1 MTQISSD
8 VLLDFF
14 NRKVKV
20 LLEAHKGGHKRD
32 ILMIFTE
39 LFVKLNVLLQN
50 IRLVTVKIEEEHSF
64 ISEDRL
70 VAVNSPEKMAGMPAL
85 WEVLLEGKDSG
96 IAKEMMSFLVNMY
109 IRPEMSNI
117 DEQDGYVQYMREFVD
132 KVVALIEEKVSKPE
146 FKTDEESQ
154 RVVSLLLTMVAEF
167 IDKSESRQIVKN
179 VSLSS
184 FYKGKSATLTI
195 DNKIST
201 TFNTPKTIE
210 IKVAGNTTIQQI
222 KQMVSKEIKRTTWKN
237 IKLFKG
243 YKKLEIQDRS
253 NSRNLR
259 DLGISL
265 GEKFYSEYRSAPAMN
280 KEELVIEGAH
290 SKYINPKASRAFKI
304 MFQMFAKDDR
314 MGPEELVKYTEA
326 VLDEKNIPT
335 DYYQIKELLSTYD
348 KTRKGYLS
356 EEDFLTFYT
365 DACFRKSQAVWQ
377 NLRTLNFSDQ
387 LILNEEEQPD
397 DTEELA
403 RDYIMSNGTFA
414 NALYHMTETV
424 PSLAELSWGILSRL
438 PPIQSIIE
446 RITSFKSKS
455 EDSNVN
461 WEEVLDSNSTFKALY
476 NLFIVDYLLDDTN
489 LEGGEGPLKGL
500 GEGDLPAFKR
510 KWRHDFITNGGFNY
524 LFSVLKKFINLG
536 TSSQHDVL
544 LLSFILRSVKSYIL
558 AISTLTNSDIYPCVA
573 FIGSSSTDF
582 STLMNH
588 RRRVAED
595 KVEKNQ
601 TEKVID
607 EKDQT
612 EVAPSTPDKKK
623 TDGKTKE
630 DKQAEA
636 LKETPEFIEFR
647 EAVCQTGEEGMKA
660 VDVTETLRFLVRLC
674 ESVLTKTENLFF
686 EELTIVELSL
696 NIIFCFLLY
705 DVDLLK
711 RLITTETDQL
721 LSEGSPLKI
730 AGHSDFLSFLIA
742 GLLNKRGFM
751 FVKYFDNAFK
761 VLLHEAESKDV
772 QTLLVQVVFEN
783 ALKEGL
789 PLRNASKHIE
799 LAAQLLE
806 NICSE
811 KKEAKLLLTKSDLT
825 NLVDLRHLFREIFQR
840 LFTIKAQTKDELY
853 YETELL
859 SNSFKILEK
868 VLSSEESIKKDL
880 VKDGSIKRLFSD
892 CLFNS
897 PDNADEKKEL
907 VCKSY
912 FTRNAAFDLLTEAC
926 KNCPENLI
934 YLYSEGLTKL
944 SQNLPKITNWSY
956 TPSQGRKSDLGY
968 VGIFNPACVCYM
980 NAMLQQFYMTPTFRY
995 GILMANDYLPAD
1007 MVEVEGRT
1015 FDDNLFHQL
1024 QRMFGYL
1031 DRSERRDFHPSE
1043 FCLSYKD
1050 ITGMRTDIM
1059 VQQDTKEFLDVI
1071 FDRIETSLKP
1081 TPFKSLLQDVY
1092 GGKQINEIECSNCG
1106 DLRTREELFY
1116 NLSIEVKNLKAVNE
1130 GIQKLITEDI
1140 ISDYRCD
1147 NCKQK
1152 CDVIK
1157 RTFLKECP
1165 NVLLVHL
1172 QRIIFDLD
1180 VLMNVKIN
1188 TWYEFQQFMNLNE
1201 FTYENYL
1208 AKKGKDGAKK
1218 DGTSDP
1224 REMSEDDLRDGAT
1237 TQEDSESKADEQKP
1251 KEEDSLDYNLA
1262 GVIVHLGSA
1271 EMGHYYSY
1279 ININRG
1285 DPSRPKV

>member
-1 MTQISSD
+1 M
-8 VLLDFF
+8 DFF

-20 LLEAHKGGHKRD
+20 LLDAHKGSHKRD
-32 ILMIFTE
+32 LLMIFTE
-39 LFVKLNVLLQN
+39 LFVKLNILLQN
-50 IRLVTVKIEEEHSF
+50 IRLVTVRIEEEHSF
-64 ISEDRL
+64 VTEDKL
-70 VAVNSPEKMAGMPAL
+70 IAVSSPEKMAGMAAL
-85 WEVLLEGKDSG
+85 WEVLVLGKE
-96 IAKEMMSFLVNMY
+96 ATMVKEMMNFLVNLY
-109 IRPEMSNI
+109 IRPELSSI
-117 DEQDGYVQYMREFVD
+117 DHQDGYPEYMKEFID
-132 KVVALIEEKVSKPE
+132 KVVKLTEERASVSGFE
-146 FKTDEESQ
+146 SDEEAQ
-154 RVVSLLLTMVAEF
+154 RVVGILLTMLAEF
-167 IDKSESRQIVKN
+167 IDKSESRNIVKN
-179 VSLSS
+179 ESLSS
-184 FYKGKSATLTI
+184 FYKGKSANLTV

-201 TFNTPKTIE
+201 TFNTPKTIDVK
-210 IKVAGNTTIQQI
+210 IAGNTTIQQI

-243 YKKLEIQDRS
+243 YRKVEIPDRS

-265 GEKFYSEYRSAPAMN
+265 GEKFYSEYRSAPATN

-290 SKYINPKASRAFKI
+290 SKYLNPKATKAFKV
-304 MFQMFAKDDR
+304 MFHLFADDDK
-314 MGPEELVKYTEA
+314 MGAEQLVKYTEA
-326 VLDEKNIPT
+326 VLDEKNLST
-335 DYYQIKELLSTYD
+335 DYYQIKELLNTYD
-348 KTRKGYLS
+348 RTKKGYLS

-387 LILNEEEQPD
+387 LILAEEEQPD
-397 DTEELA
+397 DSEELA
-403 RDYIMSNGTFA
+403 RDYIMTIDTFA
-414 NALYHMTETV
+414 SKLYEMTESV
-424 PSLAELSWGILSRL
+424 PALAELAWGILSRL
-438 PPIQSIIE
+438 PPIPSIIR
-446 RITSFKSKS
+446 RITSFKSLTEESK
-455 EDSNVN
+455 VN
-461 WEEVLDSNSTFKALY
+461 WDEVLDSKSTFKTLY
-476 NLFIVDYLLDDTN
+476 NLFIVDFLLDETN
-489 LEGGEGPLKGL
+489 LEGAEGPLQGL
-500 GEGDLPAFKR
+500 GEGDLGSFKR
-510 KWRHDFITNGGFNY
+510 KWRHDFIINGGFDY

-558 AISTLTNSDIYPCVA
+558 ANSTLTNPDIYPCVA

-588 RRRVAED
+588 RQRIAEGRSDQPQAEQVPENKEKTESSTAAED
-595 KVEKNQ
+595 KAAAEN
-601 TEKVID
+601 
-607 EKDQT
+607 
-612 EVAPSTPDKKK
+612 
-623 TDGKTKE
+623 KTKE
-630 DKQAEA
+630 DKQAEG
-636 LKETPEFIEFR
+636 LKETSEFIEFR
-647 EAVCQTGEEGMKA
+647 EAVCETGADGLKA

-711 RLITTETDQL
+711 RLITTEDVQL
-721 LSEGSPLKI
+721 LSEGSSLKI
-730 AGHSDFLSFLIA
+730 PGHSDFLSFLIA

-761 VLLHEAESKDV
+761 VLLHEAKSKDV
-772 QTLLVQVVFEN
+772 QTLLVKVVFEN
-783 ALKEGL
+783 ALKDGL

-799 LAAQLLE
+799 LAAQLLD

-811 KKEAKLLLTKSDLT
+811 KKEAKLLLNKSDLT
-825 NLVDLRHLFREIFQR
+825 SIVDLKKLFEEIFER
-840 LFTIKAQTKDELY
+840 VFKVKAQTRDELY

-868 VLSSEESIKKDL
+868 VLASEESIKLDL
-880 VKDGSIKRLFSD
+880 LESGTIKRLFSD

-897 PDNADEKKEL
+897 PDNADDKKEL

-912 FTRNAAFDLLTEAC
+912 FTRNAAFELLTEAC
-926 KNCPENLI
+926 KNCPQNLTF
-934 YLYSEGLTKL
+934 LYSQGLTKL

-956 TPSQGRKSDLGY
+956 TPSQGRRTDLGY
-968 VGIFNPACVCYM
+968 VGVFNPACVCYM

-995 GILMANDYLPAD
+995 GVLMANDYVPAD
-1007 MVEVEGRT
+1007 VVEVEGRT
-1015 FDDNLFHQL
+1015 FDDNVFHQL
-1024 QRMFGYL
+1024 QRLFGFL
-1031 DRSERRDFHPSE
+1031 DRSERKDFHPAE

-1130 GIQKLITEDI
+1130 GIHKLITEDI

-1165 NVLLVHL
+1165 NVLIVHL

-1208 AKKGKDGAKK
+1208 KNKGKKDKK
-1218 DGTSDP
+1218 EEDKSDP
-1224 REMSEDDLRDGAT
+1224 REMSEDDKRDGAT
-1237 TQEDSESKADEQKP
+1237 TQEDSESKPEEQKP
-1251 KEEDSLDYNLA
+1251 QEEDSLDYNLA